1 MRVRTAA
8 LGAALTA
15 VVAAGTACEPAMEIT
30 VNVSRDIVL
39 LPDEHAGQTG
49 STLLFR
55 GQAWC
60 TRSEPIDLWIT
71 VDGSRADGTSIP
83 CDGPEGNDWT
93 VSETFPQRFEPGNAA
108 VSWLACT
115 NPGEVVDEDCVTASR
130 ANSEIRAK

>member
-15 VVAAGTACEPAMEIT
+15 VVVAGAACEPPMEIT

-39 LPDEHAGQTG
+39 LPDAQPGLTG
-49 STLLFR
+49 STLQFH

-71 VDGSRADGTSIP
+71 VDGVQASDTTIP

-93 VSETFPQRFEPGNAA
+93 VSRTFSQRFEPGNAS
-108 VSWLACT
+108 VSWVACT
-115 NPGEVVDEDCVTASR
+115 NPGEAVDEDCITVERAS
-130 ANSEIRAK
+130 SEIRAK